1 MERKI
6 HSRFYSPL
14 RLYSSFYSGVRSALC
29 CQAERKGEQR
39 RTRLRL
45 QARPSTIYVLTLDL
59 SFLFQFLAAFLKVAW
74 RHFHSARCHVGRSGV
89 GLFERGGPNQPLP
102 APPGVQGWRHRCL
115 MLAATANLEPGWPRG
130 GGHLLRM
137 DSHTLGSPFWKGDAA
152 RPIVVSF
159 EGTVC
164 WVAPSY

>member
-1 MERKI
+1 MREHERGIWVEIRAVHILLQQMAVSPIRQVTTNLGRSDNAWNEKI

-14 RLYSSFYSGVRSALC
+14 QLYSSFYSGVRSALC

-115 MLAATANLEPGWPRG
+115 VLAATANLEPG
-130 GGHLLRM
+130 
-137 DSHTLGSPFWKGDAA
+137 
-152 RPIVVSF
+152 
-159 EGTVC
+159 
-164 WVAPSY
+164 